1 MLQHNLSMKYS
12 LWLKQVQN
20 NVLFYDIKYIINTV
34 FLFTFCVWKRM
45 IANKWLNGT
54 TEAVRDIKRY
64 HTKRV

>member
-1 MLQHNLSMKYS
+1 MLQHNCLKYS
-12 LWLKQVQN
+12 LWLKQAQN

-34 FLFTFCVWKRM
+34 FFYVKKI

-54 TEAVRDIKRY
+54 TEAVGDIKRY